1 MLRLPGYMWTSNSV
15 SEKVPMRKPAV
26 KPKSPDEDEVDRL
39 LGKRALFKMAEVR
52 EMGGPSPLTLYR
64 AAREGLIEL
73 VKNGSSSDLTRG
85 TVKRILLEGLGP
97 IPFLY
102 GKDGENKSA

>member
-1 MLRLPGYMWTSNSV
+1 
-15 SEKVPMRKPAV
+15 MRKPAV

-39 LGKRALFKMAEVR
+39 LGKRALFKMSEVR
-52 EMGGPSPLTLYR
+52 ELGGPSPPTLYR

-97 IPFLY
+97 ILFLY
-102 GKDGENKSA
+102 GKDGEKKSA